1 MPKEKWLA
9 WGVCVNPSCGHCGDM
24 DWREDDEKK
33 QYAVCPECDHEI
45 SAEEMPESRE
55 DREKRMGF

>member
-1 MPKEKWLA
+1 
-9 WGVCVNPSCGHCGDM
+9 M